1 MVSIKLSN
9 ILIIKAIA
17 SLVLILLMAS
27 SVSLIIVSAIVTTE
41 GVDAKTDNI
50 TATCQVNFEFES
62 DNEFLNINSV
72 TCKSVSKVIF
82 SYPQNILNDSQCF
95 SNIRNYDIEDVA
107 ATSRSLEHDY
117 DYMDSNQTSQPSTTD
132 ILPVGFGTL
141 ENLIFV
147 VTMVLLC
154 LALAVLV
161 LCCRKPRRKASK
173 ALPEKIILYSTKKK
187 LQRENQ
193 TERTL

>member
-1 MVSIKLSN
+1 MVSIKLSK

-27 SVSLIIVSAIVTTE
+27 SVSLMIVSAIVTTK
-41 GVDAKTDNI
+41 GGDAKTDDI

-62 DNEFLNINSV
+62 DNKFLNINSV
-72 TCKSVSKVIF
+72 SCKSVSKVIF
-82 SYPQNILNDSQCF
+82 SYPQNILNDTQCL
-95 SNIRNYDIEDVA
+95 SNIRSYDIEDLA
-107 ATSRSLEHDY
+107 ATSRSLEPDY
-117 DYMDSNQTSQPSTTD
+117 EYLDTNQTSQLSTTE

-141 ENLIFV
+141 ENLVFI

-154 LALAVLV
+154 LMLAGLV
-161 LCCRKPRRKASK
+161 LFCRKPRRKASK
-173 ALPEKIILYSTKKK
+173 PPPEKIILYSTKKK

-193 TERTL
+193 TESTL